1 MKDPMKKI
9 ENLFLL
15 GTFFLSFLF
24 ILLLTFAK
32 YPDWWSY
39 VIFENTP
46 LTWYESVLLFTCGVF
61 SFLISMLFYLNNEKK
76 PFVLWGLL
84 SVFFIG
90 LSLDERF
97 ALHERIRTLLLAPK
111 DIKNPLFFWTE
122 AGDFV
127 LITLLLIAL
136 FFLPVYIKLFKVR
149 KASFALFLTGFFIAA
164 LAVIADSIS
173 VKDYSIEFQRLQQ
186 YIEEILETTAMIFFL
201 NSLFKMLT
209 YEIRQYAI
217 IRKTLS

>member
-1 MKDPMKKI
+1 
-9 ENLFLL
+9 
-15 GTFFLSFLF
+15 
-24 ILLLTFAK
+24 
-32 YPDWWSY
+32 
-39 VIFENTP
+39 
-46 LTWYESVLLFTCGVF
+46 
-61 SFLISMLFYLNNEKK
+61 MLFYLNNEKK

-164 LAVIADSIS
+164 LAVIADSIP